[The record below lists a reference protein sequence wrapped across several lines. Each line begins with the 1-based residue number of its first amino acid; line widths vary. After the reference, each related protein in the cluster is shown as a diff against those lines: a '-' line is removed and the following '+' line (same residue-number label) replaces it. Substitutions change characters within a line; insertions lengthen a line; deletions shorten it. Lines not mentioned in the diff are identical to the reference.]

1 LDADRAPQL
10 KAIYY
15 ASCNVMAN
23 IENEKSLTDIFGRFP
38 SFHDAE
44 IVSIFLEREGEGSP
58 YLEAKI
64 HLFESTNEVDSK
76 GFYVLKNHTL
86 VTFRFTCISLE
97 YLKWFNHQ
105 NVLSHLDISEIEP
118 EENDGCGFE
127 VSMPSSYGCEALFK
141 CRKIL
146 VAKVEPFRPEA

>member
-1 LDADRAPQL
+1 MNYNRSLPFHGGDTGSTPVRDA
-10 KAIYY
+10 
-15 ASCNVMAN
+15 N
-23 IENEKSLTDIFGRFP
+23 
-38 SFHDAE
+38 SF
-44 IVSIFLEREGEGSP
+44 VSIFLEREGEGSP

-64 HLFESTNEVDSK
+64 HLFESTKEVDSK

-118 EENDGCGFE
+118 EE
-127 VSMPSSYGCEALFK
+127 K
-141 CRKIL
+141 
-146 VAKVEPFRPEA
+146 